1 MRFSIPARRPRKR
14 SGAGWANPSGSRRRL
29 AASKR
34 KRLETRMSAYGRDN
48 PNYRPA
54 RAWSIAIMLALL
66 MTVNFLD
73 KVVFGMISVPMMRDL
88 GLTPTQ
94 FGLIGGS
101 LNWLFAIAAVVGG
114 VLADRVATRAILLLM
129 ALSWSLLQLP
139 MLFAGSM
146 TVALV
151 TRVLL
156 GAGEGPASPVSLH
169 ALYKWF
175 PDQKRG
181 LPAAVLYQGS
191 ALGLFV
197 AGLAI
202 PVITARWGWRTNF
215 AVLAALGFVWCV
227 CWFFFGAEGPLERP
241 RALRDERRV
250 PWRTLLADRTI
261 AGNFCGHFA
270 ANWVLATSL
279 TWMPHYL
286 QAGLGFG
293 AENSGRLF
301 ALFVAITTPM
311 GLGLAWLS
319 QQLLGAGMPSRK
331 SRGVFIAIALVAAG
345 VLRFAVYLPALGPL
359 VKVLMLTLSSGLT
372 LVMYSVGPAM
382 LSEVAPDSQRGAV
395 LALSNAIG
403 SLAGLAAPVLTGV
416 LIQHAHGMTA
426 TAQGFE
432 QSCVLCGFVLI
443 GCGVLCAR
451 WLDPQRSRAA
461 IQTVREAEAVL
472 S

>member
-1 MRFSIPARRPRKR
+1 
-14 SGAGWANPSGSRRRL
+14 
-29 AASKR
+29 
-34 KRLETRMSAYGRDN
+34 MSAYGSESRKRRN
-48 PNYRPA
+48 GSERAHYRPV
-54 RAWSIAIMLALL
+54 RAWSIAIMLAL
-66 MTVNFLD
+66 MMMVNFLD
-73 KVVFGMISVPMMRDL
+73 KIVFGMISVPMMRDL

-101 LNWLFAIAAVVGG
+101 LNWLFAIAAVAGG
-114 VLADRVATRAILLLM
+114 MLADRVATRVILLLM

-139 MLFAGSM
+139 MLFASSM
-146 TVALV
+146 AVVLVA
-151 TRVLL
+151 RVLL

-175 PDQKRG
+175 PDEKRG

-202 PVITARWGWRTNF
+202 PLVTARWGWRANF
-215 AVLAALGFVWCV
+215 AVLAALGFVWCAG
-227 CWFFFGAEGPLERP
+227 WFFVGAEGPLERP
-241 RALRDERRV
+241 RAQRDERRL
-250 PWRTLLADRTI
+250 PWRTLLADRTVV
-261 AGNFCGHFA
+261 GNFCGHFA

-286 QAGLGFG
+286 QAGLGFS
-293 AENSGRLF
+293 ATDAGRLF

-319 QQLLGAGMPSRK
+319 QHLMC
-331 SRGVFIAIALVAAG
+331 RGVSSRNARGRFIAITLAVAG
-345 VLRFAVYLPALGPL
+345 ILRFAVYLPALGPID
-359 VKVLMLTLSSGLT
+359 KVLMLTLSSGLT
-372 LVMYSVGPAM
+372 LAMYSVGPAM
-382 LSEVAPDSQRGAV
+382 LSEVAPDGQRGVV

-403 SLAGLAAPVLTGV
+403 SLAGLAAPIVTGV
-416 LIQHAHGMTA
+416 LIQHVRGASA
-426 TAQGFE
+426 TAAGFE
-432 QSCVLCGFVLI
+432 QSCVLCGFVLL

-461 IQTVREAEAVL
+461 LNTRRDPKAVF

>member
-1 MRFSIPARRPRKR
+1 
-14 SGAGWANPSGSRRRL
+14 
-29 AASKR
+29 
-34 KRLETRMSAYGRDN
+34 MSAYGSESRSVAN
-48 PNYRPA
+48 PYRPA
-54 RAWSIAIMLALL
+54 RAWSIAIMLAL
-66 MTVNFLD
+66 MMMVNFLD
-73 KVVFGMISVPMMRDL
+73 KVVFGMVSVPMMRDL

-139 MLFAGSM
+139 MLFASSM
-146 TVALV
+146 TVVLV

-202 PVITARWGWRTNF
+202 PLITARWGWRANF
-215 AVLAALGFVWCV
+215 AVLAVLGFVWCA
-227 CWFFFGAEGPLERP
+227 CWLLLGAEGPLERP
-241 RALRDERRV
+241 RAERDARRV
-250 PWRTLLADRTI
+250 PWRTLLADRTVV
-261 AGNFCGHFA
+261 GNFCGHFA

-286 QAGLGFG
+286 QAGLGYS
-293 AENSGRLF
+293 AASSGRLF

-311 GLGLAWLS
+311 GLGLAWYS
-319 QQLLGAGMPSRK
+319 QHLLGKGVPSRK
-331 SRGVFIAIALVAAG
+331 ARGVFIAVTLMVAG
-345 VLRFAVYLPALGPL
+345 VLRFSVYLPEFAPL

-372 LVMYSVGPAM
+372 LAMYSVGPAM
-382 LSEVAPDSQRGAV
+382 LSEVAPDGQRGAV

-416 LIQHAHGMTA
+416 LIQHAAGSRA
-426 TAQGFE
+426 TALGFE

-461 IQTVREAEAVL
+461 LRPVREAQAVT

>member
-1 MRFSIPARRPRKR
+1 
-14 SGAGWANPSGSRRRL
+14 
-29 AASKR
+29 
-34 KRLETRMSAYGRDN
+34 MSAYGSESRSVAHL
-48 PNYRPA
+48 YRPA
-54 RAWSIAIMLALL
+54 RAWSIAIMLAL
-66 MTVNFLD
+66 MMMVNFLD
-73 KVVFGMISVPMMRDL
+73 KVAFGMVSVPMMRDL
-88 GLTPTQ
+88 GLSPTQ
-94 FGLIGGS
+94 FGVIGGS

-114 VLADRVATRAILLLM
+114 VLADRVATRFILLLM

-139 MLFAGSM
+139 MLFASSM
-146 TVALV
+146 TVVLV

-175 PDQKRG
+175 PDEKRG

-202 PVITARWGWRTNF
+202 PLITACWGWRANF
-215 AVLAALGFVWCV
+215 AALAVLGFVWCA
-227 CWFFFGAEGPLERP
+227 CWLLMGAEGPLERP
-241 RALRDERRV
+241 RAERDARRV
-250 PWRTLLADRTI
+250 PWRSLLGDRTVV
-261 AGNFCGHFA
+261 GNFCGHFA

-286 QAGLGFG
+286 QAGLGFSS
-293 AENSGRLF
+293 ASSGRLF

-311 GLGLAWLS
+311 GLGLAWYS
-319 QQLLGAGMPSRK
+319 QHLLGKGVSSRK
-331 SRGVFIAIALVAAG
+331 ARGVFIAITLMVAG
-345 VLRFAVYLPALGPL
+345 VLRFSVYLPAFAPL
-359 VKVLMLTLSSGLT
+359 AKVLMLTLSSGLT
-372 LVMYSVGPAM
+372 LAMYSVGPAM
-382 LSEVAPDSQRGAV
+382 LSEVTPDGQRGAV

-416 LIQHAHGMTA
+416 LIQHARGAGA
-426 TAQGFE
+426 TALGFE

-461 IQTVREAEAVL
+461 LRPVREAQTVT

>member
-1 MRFSIPARRPRKR
+1 
-14 SGAGWANPSGSRRRL
+14 
-29 AASKR
+29 
-34 KRLETRMSAYGRDN
+34 MSAYGSESRERRDGSDHAH
-48 PNYRPA
+48 YRPV
-54 RAWSIAIMLALL
+54 RAWSIAIMLAL
-66 MTVNFLD
+66 MMMVNFLD
-73 KVVFGMISVPMMRDL
+73 KIVFGMISVPMMRDL
-88 GLTPTQ
+88 GLTPSQ

-101 LNWLFAIAAVVGG
+101 LNWLFAIAAVAGG
-114 VLADRVATRAILLLM
+114 MLADRIATRIILLLM

-146 TVALV
+146 AVVLAA
-151 TRVLL
+151 RVLL

-175 PDQKRG
+175 PDEKRG

-202 PVITARWGWRTNF
+202 PLVTARWGWRANF
-215 AVLAALGFVWCV
+215 AVLAVLGFAWCV

-241 RALRDERRV
+241 HVQRDERRV
-250 PWRTLLADRTI
+250 PWRTLLADRTVV
-261 AGNFCGHFA
+261 GNFCGHFA

-286 QAGLGFG
+286 QAGLGFS
-293 AENSGRLF
+293 ATNSGRLF
-301 ALFVAITTPM
+301 ALFVAVTTPM

-319 QQLLGAGMPSRK
+319 QHLLCTGMPSRK
-331 SRGVFIAIALVAAG
+331 ARGLFIAITLAAAG

-359 VKVLMLTLSSGLT
+359 GKMLALTASSGLT
-372 LVMYSVGPAM
+372 LAMYSVGPAM
-382 LSEVAPDSQRGAV
+382 LSEVTPDGQRGGV

-403 SLAGLAAPVLTGV
+403 SLAGLAAPVLTGL
-416 LIQHAHGMTA
+416 LIQHARGAAA
-426 TAQGFE
+426 TAIGFE
-432 QSCVLCGFVLI
+432 QSCALCGFVLI

-451 WLDPQRSRAA
+451 WLDPQRSRTALHTLHRPKAA
-461 IQTVREAEAVL
+461 F